1 MITGKLKIL
10 SLYNCFNE
18 SNTPKEHALTKHFY
32 VKVVVVVGRG
42 GMWRRWWMGGG
53 GFPGP
58 LGAKSPK
65 RKVVLHDMPVN
76 VVAVDAATKVWFRFL
91 TPLLIFMRV

>member
-32 VKVVVVVGRG
+32 VKVVGVV
-42 GMWRRWWMGGG
+42 GGG
-53 GFPGP
+53 G
-58 LGAKSPK
+58 
-65 RKVVLHDMPVN
+65 
-76 VVAVDAATKVWFRFL
+76 VVAAVVDGRWGSPV
-91 TPLLIFMRV
+91 P